1 MEKMDYLIFAIV
13 FAGCFIGFSVLV
25 IGMLKDYR
33 QKVAIEAEADF
44 KKRWLRMK
52 EERASWRGL
61 NEDMERDNI
70 ELRLENE
77 ALQRKIANMEA
88 LLAKT
93 KLKDM

>member
-1 MEKMDYLIFAIV
+1 MDYLICSIV
-13 FAGCFIGFSVLV
+13 FAGCFIGFSILV

-33 QKVAIEAEADF
+33 EKVAIETEAAF
-44 KKRWLRMK
+44 KKDWLRLK
-52 EERASWRGL
+52 RERASWRGL

-77 ALQRKIANMEA
+77 ALQRKISSMEA

>member
-1 MEKMDYLIFAIV
+1 MDYLICAIV

-33 QKVAIEAEADF
+33 EKVAIETEAAF
-44 KKRWLRMK
+44 KKDWLRLK
-52 EERASWRGL
+52 RERAGWRGL

-77 ALQRKIANMEA
+77 ALQRKISSMEA

>member
-1 MEKMDYLIFAIV
+1 MDYLICAVIW
-13 FAGCFIGFSVLV
+13 AACFIGFCVMA
-25 IGMLKDYR
+25 IGLLRDYR
-33 QKVAIEAEADF
+33 EKTAIEAEADF

-52 EERASWRGL
+52 DERASWRGL

-77 ALQRKIANMEA
+77 ALKRKIANMEA

>member
-1 MEKMDYLIFAIV
+1 MDYLICAV
-13 FAGCFIGFSVLV
+13 LFAGCFIGFSVLV

-33 QKVAIEAEADF
+33 QKVAIETEAAF
-44 KKRWLRMK
+44 KKDWLRLK
-52 EERASWRGL
+52 QERASWRGL

-77 ALQRKIANMEA
+77 ALKRKIANMEA
-88 LLAKT
+88 LMAKA

>member
-1 MEKMDYLIFAIV
+1 MDYLICAII

-33 QKVAIEAEADF
+33 EKVAIEAEAAF
-44 KKRWLRMK
+44 KKDWLRLK
-52 EERASWRGL
+52 RERAGWRGL

-77 ALQRKIANMEA
+77 ALQRKISSMEA

>member
-1 MEKMDYLIFAIV
+1 MDYLICSIV
-13 FAGCFIGFSVLV
+13 FAGCFIGFSILV

-33 QKVAIEAEADF
+33 QKVAIEAEAAF
-44 KKRWLRMK
+44 KKDWLRLK
-52 EERASWRGL
+52 RERAGWRGL

-77 ALQRKIANMEA
+77 ALKRKIANMEA
-88 LLAKT
+88 LMAKA